1 MSDTLENKEEQKRLK
16 KTDMVYADLC
26 IFQFNRKLMSTL
38 TEMARFHDVRH

>member
-1 MSDTLENKEEQKRLK
+1 MLN
-16 KTDMVYADLC
+16 ADLG